1 MDAVDISDEVII
13 EQVVVIISREFPDT
27 AVSQARYCGLLN
39 INALGVV
46 LVCRIETQ

>member
-27 AVSQARYCGLLN
+27 AVSQARYRGLLN

-46 LVCRIETQ
+46 LV